1 MRKSRIRV
9 LAGDKVL
16 APYDLT
22 RAASPADSDEVL
34 R

>member
-1 MRKSRIRV
+1 V